1 MNAQTPATAVVDS
14 YPTFWDATP
23 PQAQPATPMLAEDAY
38 SAFVNLA
45 EDEFPSGEFPM
56 PPEAGAKPDAD

>member
-1 MNAQTPATAVVDS
+1 
-14 YPTFWDATP
+14 
-23 PQAQPATPMLAEDAY
+23 MLAEDAY

-56 PPEAGAKPDAD
+56 PPEAGAKPHAD

>member
-1 MNAQTPATAVVDS
+1 
-14 YPTFWDATP
+14 
-23 PQAQPATPMLAEDAY
+23 MLAEDAY